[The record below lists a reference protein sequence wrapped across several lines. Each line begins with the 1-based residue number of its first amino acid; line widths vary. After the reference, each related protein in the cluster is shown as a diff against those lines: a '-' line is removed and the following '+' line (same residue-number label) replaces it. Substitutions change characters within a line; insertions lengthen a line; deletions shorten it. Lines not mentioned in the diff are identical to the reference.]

1 MDSKYKT
8 PTCSRCKSRKMRCDG
23 LTPCHSCTPTNGE
36 CRYDSKEPAVGSELR
51 KGAACLACRRK
62 KKKCDGKLP
71 CRTCATSRKKLKC
84 EYPDGMLVDLENP
97 TPPENYRGPALYR
110 NNSPESGSSN
120 DSSPVYVTI
129 PVDTSNLP
137 QIQVID
143 DDISSPSPFTT
154 RELLPAQPTSF
165 VDVPELI
172 QARDI
177 FLDRVSD
184 KAPSQDSIEKALVD
198 FAGAPWPIEPTPFFQ
213 VPDPN
218 PDDELY
224 QIRQLFLLHRI
235 QHGLN
240 LPAHRLEAISKG
252 VATPNVIHPILIYVC
267 QLTGYMLARHLHNN
281 TWLNLP
287 GRSPGEVEQ
296 TNLVLISLTTFGQMA
311 CPTAYVQT
319 CNLLAIYFSNKGD
332 LARARE
338 ILIKGHEM
346 AVDHNVHK
354 LVLMPPSAEEAGHTG
369 FKITPPNPEAE
380 VQATLS
386 QGVYLDIAFNLLLG
400 VPRVLDP
407 RLDQAFRK
415 LIDAPNSRVEINFV
429 RAKSALLLWDA
440 KRLVNEWSQG
450 SMDEAAISK
459 WQNNYW
465 HLVELLDGHR
475 SLISVT
481 LIKLAFFPNL
491 RTLLLSLKV
500 CAIITLTALAELLA
514 LFAAEQSEL
523 QRRKHEAILEII
535 SMSSGFS
542 KEDCDFLD
550 PILSIC
556 WRMVVHTVEG
566 CMKTHGE
573 AVKETMHDL
582 PAMAVAIR
590 QQNMTLQ
597 RALPNVMDL

>member
-8 PTCSRCKSRKMRCDG
+8 PTCSRCKNRKIRCDG
-23 LTPCHSCTPTNGE
+23 LTPCHSCTSTNAE
-36 CRYDSKEPAVGSELR
+36 CRYESKEATVGSELR

-71 CRTCATSRKKLKC
+71 CRTCAASRKKLQC
-84 EYPDGMLVDLENP
+84 EYPDGMVVDLENQ
-97 TPPENYRGPALYR
+97 TPENYNGPPLYR
-110 NNSPESGSSN
+110 NDSPESGSSTG
-120 DSSPVYVTI
+120 SSPTYITI
-129 PVDTSNLP
+129 PVETFNPP
-137 QIQVID
+137 QIQDIG
-143 DDISSPSPFTT
+143 DDILSPSSFTT

-165 VDVPELI
+165 IDVPELI

-177 FLDRVSD
+177 FLDRVGD
-184 KAPSQDSIEKALVD
+184 KAQDSTEKTIVD
-198 FAGAPWPIEPTPFFQ
+198 FAGAPWPVEPSPFFQ

-235 QHGLN
+235 QHGFN
-240 LPAHRLEAISKG
+240 LPAYRLEAISKG

-281 TWLNLP
+281 TWLHLP

-296 TNLVLISLTTFGQMA
+296 TRLVLISLTTLGTMA

-319 CNLLAIYFSNKGD
+319 CNLLSLYFSNKGD

-338 ILIKGHEM
+338 ILIKGNDM
-346 AVDHNVHK
+346 AIDHDVHK
-354 LVLMPPSAEEAGHTG
+354 FVLKPPSAEEAGHTG
-369 FKITPPNPEAE
+369 FKITPPNHEAE

-386 QGVYLDIAFNLLLG
+386 QGIYLDISFNLILG
-400 VPRVLDP
+400 VPRVVDP
-407 RLDQAFRK
+407 RLDEAFRK
-415 LIDAPNSRVEINFV
+415 LIEAPNSRVEINFV

-450 SMDEAAISK
+450 SMDEAAISQ
-459 WQNNYW
+459 WQTSYW

-481 LIKLAFFPNL
+481 LIKLAFCPDL

-514 LFAAEQSEL
+514 LFAAEQLEL
-523 QRRKHEAILEII
+523 QRRKHEAVLEII
-535 SMSSGFS
+535 GVSSGFS

-556 WRMVVHTVEG
+556 WRMVVQTVEG
-566 CMKTHGE
+566 CMRSHRDV
-573 AVKETMHDL
+573 VKETMHDL

-597 RALPNVMDL
+597 RALPNVLDL